1 MKAWGFAI
9 VLFCV
14 AAAAAR
20 ADVVILEQNDMPLTG
35 RILSETKT
43 AIVFQL
49 KGLGD
54 ISRFTIEKTRIK
66 RYWRE
71 ENTYWEYQRSERECA
86 EMLERLKNAKPEE
99 KEPPE
104 VVEEPVVEET
114 VAPKSRSGGEIREAL
129 ALKALDRLTGVIP
142 HSPIARL
149 GLVLLGVVAL
159 SGLIYL
165 GGRVADLPGL
175 GLAKSAV
182 LSIVAAGFSF
192 VFVLA
197 PPETLRPGSFPLVI
211 VGQVAIWLVL
221 TRILAGGPFSK
232 SVLLFSFLV
241 ATLFLTGSSLFSVL
255 SAL

>member
-1 MKAWGFAI
+1 MKVLGIAI
-9 VLFCV
+9 VLV
-14 AAAAAR
+14 WIASAAR

-35 RILSETKT
+35 RILSETKD

-49 KGLGD
+49 RGLGD
-54 ISRFTIEKTRIK
+54 VSRFSIERSRIK

-71 ENTYWEYQRSERECA
+71 ENTYWEYQKSEREYA
-86 EMLERLKNAKPEE
+86 AMLERLRNAKPEP

-104 VVEEPVVEET
+104 AAAETAPPEP
-114 VAPKSRSGGEIREAL
+114 APPRGRSGVEIREAL
-129 ALKALDRLTGVIP
+129 ALKALDRVKGIIP
-142 HSPIARL
+142 GSPIARL

-165 GGRVADLPGL
+165 GSRVADLPGL
-175 GLAKSAV
+175 GLGKAAV
-182 LSIVAAGFSF
+182 LAVVAAGFSF

-211 VGQVAIWLVL
+211 VGQIAIWLVL
-221 TRILAGGPFSK
+221 ARVLAGGTFSK
-232 SVLLFSFLV
+232 AVLLFSFLV
-241 ATLFLTGSSLFSVL
+241 ATLFLTGSSIFSVL